1 MVIDFLLFGII
12 VGLAAGLSPGPLTT
26 LVLSETLKNGKKEG
40 IQVAVSPLISESPII
55 LFVLVILSSVAEN
68 YIIIGAISMLG
79 ACFLVYLGLSNLTT
93 NTEESKEDLRK
104 DNALLR
110 GITTNL
116 LNPNAYMFWL
126 TIGGPR
132 IIESVQ
138 VHISATILFI
148 LGFYTMLVG
157 SKIAIAIVVNKSRTL
172 VRSKYYVYIIRA
184 LGIVLIAFALIFV
197 RDALEYAGFSR
208 SYVQLPNSSL
218 LNFTS

>member
-1 MVIDFLLFGII
+1 MVVESLLFGII

-40 IQVAVSPLISESPII
+40 IQVAISPLISESPII
-55 LFVLVILSSVAEN
+55 LFVLVVLSSVAGN

-79 ACFLVYLGLSNLTT
+79 ACFLIYLGLSNLTT
-93 NTEESKEDLRK
+93 HAKESKEGLGI

-132 IIESVQ
+132 IIESVH
-138 VHISATILFI
+138 VHISATILFM
-148 LGFYTMLVG
+148 LGFYMMLVG
-157 SKIAIAIVVNKSRTL
+157 SKIAIAIVVDKSKTL

-197 RDALEYAGFSR
+197 RDALEFAGI
-208 SYVQLPNSSL
+208 L
-218 LNFTS
+218 

>member
-1 MVIDFLLFGII
+1 MAESLLFGII
-12 VGLAAGLSPGPLTT
+12 VGLAAGLSPGPLTA

-55 LFVLVILSSVAEN
+55 LFVLVILSSVAGN
-68 YIIIGAISMLG
+68 YVVIAAISMLG
-79 ACFLVYLGLSNLTT
+79 ACFLIYLGLSNLMT
-93 NTEESKEDLRK
+93 NAKESEEGLGKE
-104 DNALLR
+104 NALLR

-132 IIESVQ
+132 IIESVH

-148 LGFYTMLVG
+148 LGFYMMLVG
-157 SKIAIAIVVNKSRTL
+157 SKSTIAIVVDKSKTL
-172 VRSKYYVYIIRA
+172 VGSKYYVYIIRA

-197 RDALEYAGFSR
+197 KEALEFVGI
-208 SYVQLPNSSL
+208 L
-218 LNFTS
+218 

>member
-1 MVIDFLLFGII
+1 MVVESLLFGII

-26 LVLSETLKNGKKEG
+26 LVLSETLKNGRKEG
-40 IQVAVSPLISESPII
+40 IQVAISPLISESPII
-55 LFVLVILSSVAEN
+55 LFVLVILSSLAGN

-93 NTEESKEDLRK
+93 NAKESEEGLGK

-138 VHISATILFI
+138 VHISATILFM
-148 LGFYTMLVG
+148 LGFYMMLVG
-157 SKIAIAIVVNKSRTL
+157 SKIAIAIVVDESKTL
-172 VRSKYYVYIIRA
+172 VRSKHYVYIIRA

-197 RDALEYAGFSR
+197 RDALEFVGI
-208 SYVQLPNSSL
+208 L
-218 LNFTS
+218 